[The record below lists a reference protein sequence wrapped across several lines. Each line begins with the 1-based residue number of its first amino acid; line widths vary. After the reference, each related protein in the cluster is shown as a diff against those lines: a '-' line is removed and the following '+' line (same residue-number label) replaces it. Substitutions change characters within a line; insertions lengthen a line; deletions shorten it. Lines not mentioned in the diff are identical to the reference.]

1 MRAQVNLAKKGLLGW
16 LFFSFWIVC
25 LVCLGNVQPGLAAT
39 AEPPRVVVTL
49 KPLHSWVAFL
59 MQGRGSPLLLLQRK
73 GSPHTASLN
82 PKDVFF
88 LKEAACVVWFGPSVE
103 SGLSKSIQSLPPEKV
118 ITLQDQ
124 QAFGWLRIREY
135 LNPISAKH
143 AHHHAI
149 GPDGHIWLDPVRV
162 QKIVQFL
169 ATQLIALDPDFAEG
183 YRANL
188 KALDQRLTHLHQE
201 LTRQLEPFKAQPF
214 IVFHDAYQYF
224 EDRYQL
230 KTLDVIL
237 ASPESPLKPREFG
250 NVLETLSKNPTL
262 CVFLEPQFEASRLRI
277 FLKAHGIRTGRW
289 DPLGN
294 GIAAGPFFYE
304 ELMRQLAKD
313 FERCLRKTENQ
324 LP

>member
-1 MRAQVNLAKKGLLGW
+1 MKAQFKKATLKSLLS
-16 LFFSFWIVC
+16 LFFCCWFFLSGSLRAVFAVS
-25 LVCLGNVQPGLAAT
+25 
-39 AEPPRVVVTL
+39 ESPPRVVVTL

-59 MQGRGSPLLLLQRK
+59 MQGRGYPLLLLQRK

-88 LKEAACVVWFGPSVE
+88 LKKADCVLWFGPSVE
-103 SGLSKSIQSLPPEKV
+103 AGIAKSIQSLAPEKV
-118 ITLQDQ
+118 ITLQNEPS
-124 QAFGWLRIREY
+124 FGWLQIREY

-149 GPDGHIWLDPVRV
+149 GPDGHIWLDPVRA

-169 ATQLIALDPDFAEG
+169 TAKLVALDPKFATI
-183 YRANL
+183 YQDNL
-188 KALDQRLTHLHQE
+188 KKLEQRLINLHEE
-201 LTRQLEPFKAQPF
+201 LTHQLEPFKEQPF

-224 EDRYQL
+224 ENRYQL
-230 KTLDVIL
+230 KTLDVML

-250 NVLETLSKNPTL
+250 HVLGLLSKNPNL

-277 FLKAHGIRTGRW
+277 FLKSHKIHTGRL

-294 GIAAGPFFYE
+294 QIGAGPFFYE
-304 ELMRQLAKD
+304 ELMRRLSKD
-313 FERCLRKTENQ
+313 FTKCLLKIEKKSQ

>member
-1 MRAQVNLAKKGLLGW
+1 MKAQSEKITLKSFIC
-16 LFFSFWIVC
+16 LFFCFWFFSVGCAQIAFSDS
-25 LVCLGNVQPGLAAT
+25 G
-39 AEPPRVVVTL
+39 PPRIVVTL

-59 MQGRGSPLLLLQRK
+59 MQGRGYPLLLLQRK

-88 LKEAACVVWFGPSVE
+88 LKKADCVVWFGPSVE
-103 SGLSKSIQSLPPEKV
+103 AGVAKSIQSLAPEKV
-118 ITLQDQ
+118 ITLQNEPS
-124 QAFGWLRIREY
+124 FGWLRIREY

-149 GPDGHIWLDPVRV
+149 GPDGHIWLDPIRV

-169 ATQLIALDPDFAEG
+169 AAKLIELDPKFSKT
-183 YRANL
+183 YQANL
-188 KALDQRLTHLHQE
+188 KTLEQRLANLHEE
-201 LTRQLEPFKAQPF
+201 LTHQLEPFKEQPF

-224 EDRYQL
+224 EGRYQL
-230 KTLDVIL
+230 KTLDAML

-250 NVLETLSKNPTL
+250 HVLELLSKNPNL
-262 CVFLEPQFEASRLRI
+262 CVFLEPQFEASRLQI
-277 FLKAHGIRTGRW
+277 FLKSHKIHTGRL

-294 GIAAGPFFYE
+294 QIGAGPFFYE
-304 ELMRQLAKD
+304 ELMRRLAKD
-313 FERCLRKTENQ
+313 FRKCLVKIEKKSR